1 MIIDFIAD
9 LAFFSI
15 YGIIKEKLYH
25 ILR

>member
-1 MIIDFIAD
+1 MIIDFIAG